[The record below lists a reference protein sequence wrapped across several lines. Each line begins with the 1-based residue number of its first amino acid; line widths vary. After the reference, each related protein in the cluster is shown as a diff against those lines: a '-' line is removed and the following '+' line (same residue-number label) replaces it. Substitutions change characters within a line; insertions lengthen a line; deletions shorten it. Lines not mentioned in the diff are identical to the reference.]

1 MATAEAPISAVAK
14 DARVQA
20 PEFVEVY
27 DEPLHPTVFE
37 NEYVRVLKVDCPM
50 NQDTM
55 YHRHSED
62 SFFLFFKSAQIRNEV
77 VGKEPFE
84 VELEAGSFYW
94 GDHLANPI
102 IHKARRAR
110 AATAICVGNRKLDC
124 MDIEIKEDRPRPA
137 SLNPALPST
146 SQRNLCFENGVLRA
160 YRVKLAPGEC
170 IGSVFD
176 TGGGDGSVPFGYLA
190 VAMNAAKL
198 SSGGVKPGD
207 SWWCCKASGDVSAG
221 DATATG
227 TDGADGAW
235 SNVGEEEVEVMILQP
250 T

>member
-1 MATAEAPISAVAK
+1 MATAEAPVSAVAK
-14 DARVQA
+14 DAQVQA

-55 YHRHSED
+55 YHRHSQD
-62 SFFLFFKSAQIRNEV
+62 SFFLFFRTAQIRNEV

-102 IHKARRAR
+102 IHKARRAT

-124 MDIEIKEDRPRPA
+124 MDIEIKVDRPRPA
-137 SLNPALPST
+137 SLSPALPRT
-146 SQRNLCFENGVLRA
+146 SQRDLCFENDVLRA

-170 IGSVFD
+170 ISSVFD
-176 TGGGDGSVPFGYLA
+176 AEGGDGSMVPVPFGYLA
-190 VAMNAAKL
+190 VAMTIAKL
-198 SSGGVKPGD
+198 SSGEVKPGD
-207 SWWCCKASGDVSAG
+207 RWWCGKSSGDIRAG
-221 DATATG
+221 DAG
-227 TDGADGAW
+227 TTADGAW